1 MSVYLTKRDVNFG
14 GKIIP
19 AGSKVSLDEYDKEYV
34 ARLVE
39 KGSVEEVVGEE
50 VTHEAPKA
58 PEAAPEAPKAPEAP
72 AVEQPQAPVQPTVNS
87 GDPTPE
93 QIAQDLK
100 DAGV

>member
-39 KGSVEEVVGEE
+39 K
-50 VTHEAPKA
+50 EA
-58 PEAAPEAPKAPEAP
+58 
-72 AVEQPQAPVQPTVNS
+72 
-87 GDPTPE
+87 
-93 QIAQDLK
+93 LK
-100 DAGV
+100 RLSAKR